1 MVVKSRGYG
10 KTWLTA
16 LCCIA
21 MGVLYPGSLI
31 AVVSG
36 TAEQATLI
44 VKKIQDYFIHNPE
57 IMREIQCDG
66 HRPVQ
71 LSRNKGVCTL
81 KNGSKIESYSVGTM
95 RGNRAKIMVIDESPE
110 VKADDLDAVIGP
122 VRNTKRDICHQ
133 RGIAD
138 YPSKTISITS
148 ACLKSNYFYSM
159 FVSALRD
166 FAKGSTGSFACA
178 LDYRS
183 AARVGITDMEFFQKE
198 QRKMPEAKFAMEY
211 GSIFVGAE
219 SGSMFPY
226 DLTEG
231 CRTLRQVEYAQPSG
245 SSSDYVIGVDLAT
258 STDRKADNA
267 VICVVK
273 LADMENGAYLKKLV
287 YLRNSWCFVTGIQND
302 CLQLWILNLVI
313 NPFECSAVMFV
324 SWIDGEAQN
333 PSMLVTDC
341 FNRVGKYLFVLS
353 FVKPAA
359 VRICRANLNFLLRFA
374 GGFSGRIGIIV
385 VILVLQRFL
394 SMCDPVF
401 IQLFLQLLFVEKS
414 FFLYDLL
421 LELVA
426 IGTSFYM
433 GCIDK
438 YFTRINQSGVDTGLQ
453 KL

>member
-44 VKKIQDYFIHNPE
+44 VKKIQDYFIRNPE

-71 LSRNKGVCTL
+71 LSRNKGICTL

-148 ACLKSNYFYSM
+148 ACLKSNYFYAM

-183 AARVGITDMEFFQKE
+183 AARVGITDMEFFRKE

-287 YLRNSWCFVTGIQND
+287 YLRSYHGKRLDALAEEVRRTFSRFPRTTRIVFDHRGLGDAFPQF
-302 CLQLWILNLVI
+302 LAQ
-313 NPFECSAVMFV
+313 P
-324 SWIDGEAQN
+324 WIDPESGKEYPPWTLDDERTIIHNAVPILRSVKASAQ
-333 PSMLVTDC
+333 
-341 FNRVGKYLFVLS
+341 
-353 FVKPAA
+353 
-359 VRICRANLNFLLRFA
+359 
-374 GGFSGRIGIIV
+374 
-385 VILVLQRFL
+385 
-394 SMCDPVF
+394 
-401 IQLFLQLLFVEKS
+401 
-414 FFLYDLL
+414 
-421 LELVA
+421 
-426 IGTSFYM
+426 
-433 GCIDK
+433 
-438 YFTRINQSGVDTGLQ
+438 INQQLVSCLRVA
-453 KL
+453 

>member
-44 VKKIQDYFIHNPE
+44 VKKIQDYFIRNPE

-71 LSRNKGVCTL
+71 LSRNKGICTL

-148 ACLKSNYFYSM
+148 ACLKSNYFYAM

-183 AARVGITDMEFFQKE
+183 AARVGITDMEFFRKE

-267 VICVVK
+267 VICVIK

-287 YLRNSWCFVTGIQND
+287 YLRSYHGKRLDALAEEVRRTFSRFPRTTRVVFDHRGLGDAFPQF
-302 CLQLWILNLVI
+302 LAQ
-313 NPFECSAVMFV
+313 P
-324 SWIDGEAQN
+324 WIDPESGKEYPPWTLDDERTIIHNAVPILRSVKASAQ
-333 PSMLVTDC
+333 
-341 FNRVGKYLFVLS
+341 
-353 FVKPAA
+353 
-359 VRICRANLNFLLRFA
+359 
-374 GGFSGRIGIIV
+374 
-385 VILVLQRFL
+385 
-394 SMCDPVF
+394 
-401 IQLFLQLLFVEKS
+401 
-414 FFLYDLL
+414 
-421 LELVA
+421 
-426 IGTSFYM
+426 
-433 GCIDK
+433 
-438 YFTRINQSGVDTGLQ
+438 INQQLVSCLRVA
-453 KL
+453 

>member
-44 VKKIQDYFIHNPE
+44 VKKIQDYFIRNPE

-71 LSRNKGVCTL
+71 LSRNKGICTL

-148 ACLKSNYFYSM
+148 ACLKSNYFYAM
-159 FVSALRD
+159 FVGTLRD
-166 FAKGSTGSFACA
+166 FAKGNTGSFACA
-178 LDYRS
+178 LDYHS
-183 AARVGITDMEFFQKE
+183 AARVGITDMEFFRKE

-245 SSSDYVIGVDLAT
+245 SSSDYIIGVDLAT

-273 LADMENGAYLKKLV
+273 LADMGNGAYLKKLV
-287 YLRNSWCFVTGIQND
+287 YLRSYHGKRLDALAEEVRRTFSRFPRTTRTVFDHRGLGDAFPQF
-302 CLQLWILNLVI
+302 LAQ
-313 NPFECSAVMFV
+313 P
-324 SWIDGEAQN
+324 WIDPE
-333 PSMLVTDC
+333 S
-341 FNRVGKYLFVLS
+341 GKEYPPWTLDDERTIIHN
-353 FVKPAA
+353 A
-359 VRICRANLNFLLRFA
+359 VPLLRSVKA
-374 GGFSGRIGIIV
+374 SA
-385 VILVLQRFL
+385 Q
-394 SMCDPVF
+394 
-401 IQLFLQLLFVEKS
+401 
-414 FFLYDLL
+414 
-421 LELVA
+421 
-426 IGTSFYM
+426 
-433 GCIDK
+433 
-438 YFTRINQSGVDTGLQ
+438 INQQLVFCLRVA
-453 KL
+453 

>member
-44 VKKIQDYFIHNPE
+44 VKNIQDYFIRNPE

-148 ACLKSNYFYSM
+148 ACLKGNYFYSM

-183 AARVGITDMEFFQKE
+183 AARVGITDMEFFRKE

-267 VICVVK
+267 VICVIK

-287 YLRNSWCFVTGIQND
+287 YLRSYHGKRLDALAEEVRRTFSRFPRTTHIVFDHRGLGDAFPQF
-302 CLQLWILNLVI
+302 LAQ
-313 NPFECSAVMFV
+313 P
-324 SWIDGEAQN
+324 WIDPESGKEYPPWTLDDERTIIHNAVPILRSVKASAQ
-333 PSMLVTDC
+333 
-341 FNRVGKYLFVLS
+341 
-353 FVKPAA
+353 
-359 VRICRANLNFLLRFA
+359 
-374 GGFSGRIGIIV
+374 
-385 VILVLQRFL
+385 
-394 SMCDPVF
+394 
-401 IQLFLQLLFVEKS
+401 
-414 FFLYDLL
+414 
-421 LELVA
+421 
-426 IGTSFYM
+426 
-433 GCIDK
+433 
-438 YFTRINQSGVDTGLQ
+438 INQQLVSCLRVA
-453 KL
+453 